1 MIDLKPG
8 INFVKFF
15 ATWCGPCKVLDKTIK
30 NISPD
35 YSNVNFIEIDTD
47 EEPALCKSYK
57 IKNVPTVIIFK
68 NNDEIERMVGSI
80 QPSKLKQSIDDALL
94 K

>member
-1 MIDLKPG
+1 MLELKTG

-35 YSNVNFIEIDTD
+35 YSNVNFIDIDTD
-47 EEPALCKSYK
+47 EQPTICKSYK
-57 IKNVPTVIIFK
+57 IKQVPTVIIFK
-68 NNDEIERMVGSI
+68 DNEEIERLVGNI
-80 QPSKLKQSIDDALL
+80 PQAKLRQSIEDSLV

>member
-1 MIDLKPG
+1 MFNLKPG

-15 ATWCGPCKVLDKTIK
+15 ATWCGSCKVLDKTIN

-35 YSNVNFIEIDTD
+35 YPSVNFINIDAD
-47 EEPALCKSYK
+47 EQPILCKSYK
-57 IKNVPTVIIFK
+57 IKNIPTIIIFK
-68 NNDEIERMVGSI
+68 DDKEIYRLVGNVS
-80 QPSKLKQSIDDALL
+80 QTQLKQSIEDALE